1 VERRRKRLLWASTS
15 TRIPSIATLYIEE
28 LIGPDTV
35 NTIRPTMGRSD
46 HGAARRKLDADL
58 LAPNDPLPNMEK
70 DGISMQKV
78 TDQLLDEAIKLFAD
92 AFAKLIAAVEQKKRN
107 Q

>member
-1 VERRRKRLLWASTS
+1 MDAFR
-15 TRIPSIATLYIEE
+15 
-28 LIGPDTV
+28 
-35 NTIRPTMGRSD
+35 D
-46 HGAARRKLDADL
+46 HGTVRRTLDADIGAADATMSNL
-58 LAPNDPLPNMEK
+58 EK
-70 DGISMQKV
+70 AGISMQKV